1 MKMLR
6 IVFLASFL
14 ALMPLVGFAAEININ
29 SADLASL
36 QQLQGVGPAKAQAI
50 VDYREAN
57 GPFTTVDDLSA
68 VSGIGPRTVELN
80 RERIRVSD

>member
-6 IVFLASFL
+6 ILFLSLSLGLF
-14 ALMPLVGFAAEININ
+14 PLLGFAAEININ
-29 SADLASL
+29 SADVGVL

-57 GPFTTVDDLSA
+57 GPFTSIDDLSA
-68 VSGIGPRTVELN
+68 VSGIGPRTVEVN
-80 RERIRVSD
+80 RPRLRVSD